1 MKIKKAILN
10 MILNERQKSV
20 IRHALIYSD
29 YVYRKRGKV
38 DEAAAVKR
46 VIDEIQPLFFEP
58 EKKYSV
64 KEVREIVNDVIDKA
78 VDLAIP
84 VAFKHGF
91 TAAVDTFKKRLKPM
105 GVIDLKNCEDCKEKN
120 GCMVRSAILEAEED
134 ERQKNEK
141 VKSEGHEIKVEDG
154 SETEQEKE

>member
-46 VIDEIQPLFFEP
+46 VIDEIQSLLSEP
-58 EKKYSV
+58 ERRHSV
-64 KEVREIVNDVIDKA
+64 KEVREISNDVIDKA
-78 VDLAIP
+78 VGLAIP
-84 VAFKHGF
+84 VAFKNGF
-91 TAAVDTFKKRLKPM
+91 MAAVDTFKKHLKPM
-105 GVIDLKNCEDCKEKN
+105 NVIDLKNCKDCEEKDS
-120 GCMVRSAILEAEED
+120 CIARSAILEAEED
-134 ERQKNEK
+134 EKQKNEK
-141 VKSEGHEIKVEDG
+141 AKSEGHEIKVEDG
-154 SETEQEKE
+154 SETEQKKE

>member
-38 DEAAAVKR
+38 DDAAVVKR
-46 VIDEIQPLFFEP
+46 VIDEIQPLLSET
-58 EKKYSV
+58 EKKYSI
-64 KEVREIVNDVIDKA
+64 KEVHEIINGVIDKT
-78 VDLAIP
+78 VDLTIP

-91 TAAVDTFKKRLKPM
+91 MAAVDTFKKRLKPM
-105 GVIDLKNCEDCKEKN
+105 GVIDLKNCKDCKEKN

-134 ERQKNEK
+134 EKQKNEK
-141 VKSEGHEIKVEDG
+141 AKSESREIKVEDG
-154 SETEQEKE
+154 SETEQKKE